1 MTDIPSPTRLYSIS
15 ISNQKAEFS
24 ISNFTTV
31 LTSIIRISGYADSS
45 PVMPTKTGVVQDAL
59 KVFDYVKE
67 HVGNSETR
75 VIVYGHS
82 LGTAV
87 SCEAVNR
94 LCVEGNPPDALVLE
108 SPFNNIH
115 DEVHWLLTLWMLILI
130 FFFLFR
136 TNFS

>member
-1 MTDIPSPTRLYSIS
+1 MYDIIYGQLINEIP
-15 ISNQKAEFS
+15 
-24 ISNFTTV
+24 
-31 LTSIIRISGYADSS
+31 GYADSS
-45 PVMPTKTGVVQDAL
+45 PVMPTKTGVVHDAL

-67 HVGNSETR
+67 HSGNSP

-94 LCVEGNPPDALVLE
+94 LCVEGNPPNALVLE

-115 DEVHWLLTLWMLILI
+115 DEVSSASIETWP
-130 FFFLFR
+130 F
-136 TNFS
+136 

>member
-1 MTDIPSPTRLYSIS
+1 
-15 ISNQKAEFS
+15 
-24 ISNFTTV
+24 
-31 LTSIIRISGYADSS
+31 
-45 PVMPTKTGVVQDAL
+45 MPTKTGVVQDAL

-115 DEVHWLLTLWMLILI
+115 DEVQSHWLLSTLLDAKIN
-130 FFFLFR
+130 FLLCAVHKEVTSFK
-136 TNFS
+136 